1 MSKQPHPS
9 VSAEE
14 RYFSEAKEFVVLNY
28 KPFGQSERQTFT
40 AYPEALA
47 AAEKADGDHRTAL
60 IYANTPAG
68 RSVPI
73 GKNER
78 QKFLTL
84 WRKLHA

>member
-1 MSKQPHPS
+1 MTKQPHPS

-14 RYFSEAKEFVVLNY
+14 KYFSEAKEFVVLRY

-47 AAEKADGDHRTAL
+47 AAEKTDTDRPAL
-60 IYANTPAG
+60 IYANTAAG

-73 GKNER
+73 GKGER